1 MPTKHLTIRKCE
13 ECPYCS
19 DYADICE
26 LNKLRV
32 GPLMSP
38 PPLCPIDELN
48 KERSGTPNLRY
59 IQCVTCRRIESSYK
73 STPFTGWTIIEDNH
87 GNVVIDYPDKT
98 WNWIGICPDIH
109 MHRKISMIHYVPSMH
124 VSLTY
129 LMSMNTWIH
138 MIY

>member
-87 GNVVIDYPDKT
+87 GNVVIDYPDRSYSMT
-98 WNWIGICPDIH
+98 
-109 MHRKISMIHYVPSMH
+109 RLISNQVPQVYV
-124 VSLTY
+124 VLTTTTTTIT
-129 LMSMNTWIH
+129 LF
-138 MIY
+138 

>member
-48 KERSGTPNLRY
+48 KERSGTPNLRH

-87 GNVVIDYPDKT
+87 GNVVIDYPDRSYSMT
-98 WNWIGICPDIH
+98 
-109 MHRKISMIHYVPSMH
+109 RLISNQVPQVYV
-124 VSLTY
+124 VLTTTTTTIT
-129 LMSMNTWIH
+129 LF
-138 MIY
+138 